1 MLLGDSLGAEQL
13 IFRLRNTIKGSI
25 DYEHT
30 QIEVGEVVADGL
42 ARLNI

>member
-1 MLLGDSLGAEQL
+1 MGAEQL
-13 IFRLRNTIKGSI
+13 IFRLRNTIKESI

-30 QIEVGEVVADGL
+30 QIEVGEAVADGL